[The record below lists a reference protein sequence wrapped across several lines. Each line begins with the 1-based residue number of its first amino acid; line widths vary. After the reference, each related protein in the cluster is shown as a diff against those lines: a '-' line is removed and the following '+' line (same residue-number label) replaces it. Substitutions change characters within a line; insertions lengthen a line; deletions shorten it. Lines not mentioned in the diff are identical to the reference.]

1 VSSQANRSVL
11 IVEDDI
17 DAREFLRTYLGHAG
31 YETRSA
37 ANGREGLQ
45 QLCDHRPLLVLLDLS
60 MPVMNGWEFRIAQQ
74 ALADRDLADV
84 PVVVTSA
91 LSDCAEHAATL
102 GAIAVLP
109 KPIDFDRLLHIVGSV
124 AATFDS

>member
-1 VSSQANRSVL
+1 VPTRPVL
-11 IVEDDI
+11 IVEDDV
-17 DAREFLRTYLGHAG
+17 DAREFLRTYLGQAG

-45 QLCDHRPLLVLLDLS
+45 QLRAHRPLLVLLDLS
-60 MPVMNGWEFRIAQQ
+60 MPVMNGWEFRTAQQ
-74 ALADRDLADV
+74 ALTDRGLANV

-91 LSDCAEHAATL
+91 LSDCREHAAAL
-102 GAIAVLP
+102 GALAVLP

-124 AATFDS
+124 AGTPDS

>member
-1 VSSQANRSVL
+1 VSPPPSRAVL

-45 QLCDHRPLLVLLDLS
+45 QLRDHRPLLVLLDLS
-60 MPVMNGWEFRIAQQ
+60 MPVMNGWEFRTAQQ
-74 ALADRDLADV
+74 ALADRGLREV

-91 LSDCAEHAATL
+91 LSDCAQHAETL

-109 KPIDFDRLLHIVGSV
+109 KPIDFDRLLNIVRSV
-124 AATFDS
+124 AGTLDS